1 MRLQHIPLSLEEL
14 TDEAA
19 ATISGGVGISAKNSY
34 RSPFDKYLS
43 GSNTGDDTESTEEN
57 LQQASKT
64 IQGTEALAKTIK
76 NLF

>member
-34 RSPFDKYLS
+34 RSPFDKYFS
-43 GSNTGDDTESTEEN
+43 GSSTGDDTEITEESI
-57 LQQASKT
+57 QQASET
-64 IQGTEALAKTIK
+64 IQGTEALAKTLK
-76 NLF
+76 SLF